1 MPQLLYAR
9 GKQPWYKLNMRL
21 DESQRRSERVW
32 REKSI
37 VLLGTGPPFLGRPGH
52 SIITISAML
61 RFHPRSFINSYR
73 WTGMTKTR
81 NKSVSLRNASATR
94 PEKKIRGI
102 MLRTD
107 STETVAGETSLK
119 VLKITN
125 NKTKFESCRGKG
137 KVGPWETSFHA
148 SEHH

>member
-1 MPQLLYAR
+1 
-9 GKQPWYKLNMRL
+9 
-21 DESQRRSERVW
+21 
-32 REKSI
+32 
-37 VLLGTGPPFLGRPGH
+37 
-52 SIITISAML
+52 
-61 RFHPRSFINSYR
+61 
-73 WTGMTKTR
+73 MTKTR

-137 KVGPWETSFHA
+137 KVGP
-148 SEHH
+148 